1 MIIYLVCYSSC
12 IYESAAAPEAA
23 FSDLAKARAYAL
35 ARVAQL
41 QASNDQAYQRQVRR
55 RPELAEFKPKKW
67 TEVKENEWEGEMECL
82 LIRTFEV
89 DSDEPF
95 VRLEMQI
102 EEEEDREHAER
113 DAQDGDE

>member
-41 QASNDQAYQRQVRR
+41 QASNDQTYQRRLRQ
-55 RPELAEFKPKKW
+55 RPESVEWETKPKW
-67 TEVKENEWEGEMECL
+67 NEVKENEWESEFEYL

-95 VRLEMQI
+95 VRLEMMI
-102 EEEEDREHAER
+102 EQDRERAER